1 MIRRRW
7 LAAGLVALACGV
19 GPAEATSVADVFE
32 PRDTPPPAT
41 YPGSFSAAPAFHYK
55 VELPGG
61 HLNAASHA
69 EWGDP
74 VVDGEHIYVGSAA
87 GQGLYVLS
95 RRDGALVRV
104 FPAGNSVEAPA
115 TIDDGVVYFSDTG
128 GNTFAYTD
136 AGQQLW
142 RHDGSAPIL
151 SAPAVVDGKVI
162 VTNVDDLAVAL
173 EQSSGVLVWQVK
185 AKRDL
190 TRAAELALYAAPE
203 VVVMPS
209 SADGQAREAL
219 LGFSTGTLVGVD
231 LESGEER
238 WRREVGEGRYPDL
251 VSAPVLGGADIY
263 TAGYFE
269 PLVAIDQDSHTVRWR
284 LDVGGA
290 FRPVLSDDAAV
301 LYHPGT
307 DGSLRAVATLTGAVL
322 WTWESGTSGAITSPR
337 ITPAGLVVASSEG
350 SVYLIDPV
358 TGVESWRWRE
368 PYLLRGVS
376 SVPVVDGRQ
385 MLFVSNAGF
394 LYSMLVPKDTA
405 HDPLWP

>member
-1 MIRRRW
+1 MIRLRM
-7 LAAGLVALACGV
+7 LAAGLAALACVAGT
-19 GPAEATSVADVFE
+19 AQATSVADVFE
-32 PRDTPPPAT
+32 PRPTPPPAT
-41 YPGSFSAAPAFHYK
+41 YPGSFTNAPAFHYK

-74 VVDGEHIYVGSAA
+74 VVDGEHIYVGAAA

-128 GNTFAYTD
+128 GNTFAYTV

-151 SAPAVVDGKVI
+151 SAPAVVEGKVI
-162 VTNVDDLAVAL
+162 ITNVDDLAVAL
-173 EQSSGVLVWQVK
+173 EQSSGALVWQVK

-203 VVVMPS
+203 VVVMPAAEGQS
-209 SADGQAREAL
+209 SEAL

-231 LESGEER
+231 LETGEER

-251 VSAPVLGGADIY
+251 VSAPVLGGADVY

-269 PLVAIDQDSHTVRWR
+269 PLVAIDQASHTVRWR

-290 FRPVLSDDAAV
+290 FRPVLSEDAAV
-301 LYHPGT
+301 LFHPGT

-322 WTWESGTSGAITSPR
+322 WTWESGTSGAITSPT
-337 ITPAGLVVASSEG
+337 ITEAGLVVASSEG
-350 SVYLIDPV
+350 SVYLIDPA
-358 TGVESWRWRE
+358 TGVESWRWHE

-385 MLFVSNAGF
+385 LLFVSNAGF
-394 LYSMLVPKDTA
+394 LYSMLVPQDA
-405 HDPLWP
+405 PPRRLWP